1 MKFIKIYQQ
10 NGSDFLLVNLA
21 NVDYVA
27 VNKKS
32 GTCKLFFTG
41 KNSVSSFPPHT
52 KAVLD
57 QISEYNRQIIEYL
70 TLEKISEEDF

>member
-1 MKFIKIYQQ
+1 MKFIKIYQH

-27 VNKKS
+27 VNKKA
-32 GTCKLFFTG
+32 GTCKLFFSS
-41 KNSVSSFPPHT
+41 KNSVSCFPPHT
-52 KAVLD
+52 KALLD

-70 TLEKISEEDF
+70 ISEPNTEDNF